1 MKQRDSSRA
10 VILGQSQPAKNRN
23 LSRLI
28 SNLRHKKKKYPRLS
42 PYIFTLGSRLIYCTV
57 EDCKL
62 IVQIHGICSSSG
74 EDFGPL
80 VPRFHQSALFS
91 QSSWIFDWWCSRCT
105 KIVLVRELSE
115 ESDQFRSDRHLSR
128 LVSNLSRL
136 NRSSESNSV
145 YCFSTVFIFLQQQKV
160 PEAKL

>member
-1 MKQRDSSRA
+1 MFIVFRKQEVPADAAHAPGVFILSSIWFYTHHSFS
-10 VILGQSQPAKNRN
+10 VTF
-23 LSRLI
+23 
-28 SNLRHKKKKYPRLS
+28 
-42 PYIFTLGSRLIYCTV
+42 FTLGSRLIYCTV

-115 ESDQFRSDRHLSR
+115 ESDQFRSHRHLSR